1 MDVLEESQLEA
12 ELMLQSYNIIFRM
25 AARKED
31 LLAEDL
37 LIKMTNGGLEP
48 NEGTMDAF
56 LLNLRPDV
64 ALSMAQSCF
73 NQYGSR
79 PLHSNFLIVVRYFA
93 EVRLHMLR
101 GGLDHFI
108 S

>member
-1 MDVLEESQLEA
+1 
-12 ELMLQSYNIIFRM
+12 MLQSYNIIFRM
-25 AARKED
+25 AAQGGPPC
-31 LLAEDL
+31 EDL